1 MSLLLIGILKMKYFI
16 KTCIFQ
22 IGKWWLTNKTI
33 DRRFVFNEVTTKFIM
48 IRSFIFFYSLPLLF
62 IYLIFFLKLLCKRYL
77 SIFSVHQFWSSR
89 IQISIFHVS
98 IKYIYMYKSS
108 TIEVIAFYSTSGIFA
123 TTIYLLIIAQLNV
136 QFWVKANI

>member
-62 IYLIFFLKLLCKRYL
+62 IYLIFF
-77 SIFSVHQFWSSR
+77 FWSCYANA
-89 IQISIFHVS
+89 IYQFLVS
-98 IKYIYMYKSS
+98 INFEVHVYKYQYFTWVSNIYMYKSS